1 MMFYECR
8 QSATSPLRY
17 SIELTP
23 EELELE
29 KVKELIM
36 QIIQITKRKET
47 KNERSTKKTDRRL

>member
-1 MMFYECR
+1 MMFYEGQ

-17 SIELTP
+17 ILELTP

-29 KVKELIM
+29 KVKKLIM